1 MEAAKAGSL
10 QLVMSIL
17 RRGGNPNAVDKKRHS
32 AVHYAAMG
40 GFFEV
45 CTLSL
50 RILVVKG

>member
-10 QLVMSIL
+10 QLVRTIL
-17 RRGGNPNAVDKKRHS
+17 QRGGNPKALDMKCLT

-45 CTLSL
+45 WHLLTKC
-50 RILVVKG
+50 V